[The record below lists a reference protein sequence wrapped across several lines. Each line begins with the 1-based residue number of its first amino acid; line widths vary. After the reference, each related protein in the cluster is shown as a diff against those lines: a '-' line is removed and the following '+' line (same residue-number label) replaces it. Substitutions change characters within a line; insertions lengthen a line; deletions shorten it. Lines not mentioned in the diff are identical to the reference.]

1 MMSQEDKGLDVEMED
16 EGEFQLDCPEG
27 KSLLLSF
34 SVGRIVVDMD
44 SMEVKSLK
52 LSRKFCQ
59 LFGKD
64 GLARADI
71 LRDIEGEIDRLR
83 ETSIE
88 EYMDTIESH
97 DKGGNNGI

>member
-1 MMSQEDKGLDVEMED
+1 MSQEDKGLDVEMED
-16 EGEFQLDCPEG
+16 EDEFLEE
-27 KSLLLSF
+27 LSI
-34 SVGRIVVDMD
+34 GRIAVDMD
-44 SMEVKSLK
+44 SMEVTSLK

>member
-16 EGEFQLDCPEG
+16 EDEFLEE
-27 KSLLLSF
+27 LSI
-34 SVGRIVVDMD
+34 GRIVVDMD
-44 SMEVKSLK
+44 SMEVTSLK